1 MKPKSSSLK
10 GLINQNINQRIK
22 QTLNNKQMNKELH
35 FVFDNQ
41 KLDQMQ
47 AELTKLTEAVTQISE
62 ALKSL
67 KEGQIKSEYMTE
79 KEVAE
84 LLRKGVKYI
93 RGLRNDNRLP
103 YYRFEGRNG
112 SVLYKRAEVQSYI
125 QKVLKR

>member
-1 MKPKSSSLK
+1 
-10 GLINQNINQRIK
+10 
-22 QTLNNKQMNKELH
+22 MNKEIH

-41 KLDQMQ
+41 KSDQMQ
-47 AELTKLTEAVTQISE
+47 KELTQLTKAVAQINE
-62 ALKSL
+62 LLISL
-67 KEGQIKSEYMTE
+67 KEGQTKSEYMTE

-93 RGLRNDNRLP
+93 RGLRNENRLP

-125 QKVLKR
+125 QKVLKQ

>member
-1 MKPKSSSLK
+1 
-10 GLINQNINQRIK
+10 
-22 QTLNNKQMNKELH
+22 MNKELH

-103 YYRFEGRNG
+103 YYRLEGRNG
-112 SVLYKRAEVQSYI
+112 SVLYKRAEVQYYI

>member
-1 MKPKSSSLK
+1 
-10 GLINQNINQRIK
+10 
-22 QTLNNKQMNKELH
+22 MNKEVH

-47 AELTKLTEAVTQISE
+47 TKLNELADAVAQINE
-62 ALKSL
+62 VLISL
-67 KEGQIKSEYMTE
+67 KGGQTKSEYMTE
-79 KEVAE
+79 REVAE

-93 RGLRNDNRLP
+93 RGLRNDRLP
-103 YYRFEGRNG
+103 YYRFEGRNA

>member
-1 MKPKSSSLK
+1 
-10 GLINQNINQRIK
+10 
-22 QTLNNKQMNKELH
+22 MNKEVH

-47 AELTKLTEAVTQISE
+47 TKLNELADAVAQINE
-62 ALKSL
+62 VLKGL
-67 KEGQIKSEYMTE
+67 KEGQTKSEYMTE

-93 RGLRNDNRLP
+93 RGLRNDNKLP

-125 QKVLKR
+125 QKVLKG

>member
-1 MKPKSSSLK
+1 
-10 GLINQNINQRIK
+10 
-22 QTLNNKQMNKELH
+22 MNKELH

>member
-1 MKPKSSSLK
+1 
-10 GLINQNINQRIK
+10 
-22 QTLNNKQMNKELH
+22 MNKEIH

-41 KLDQMQ
+41 KSDIMQ
-47 AELTKLTEAVTQISE
+47 KELTQLTKAVAQINE
-62 ALKSL
+62 LLISL
-67 KEGQIKSEYMTE
+67 KEGQTKSEYMTE

-93 RGLRNDNRLP
+93 RGLRNENRLP

-125 QKVLKR
+125 QKVLKQ